1 MRTNFLS
8 VCTLYRLVGCLQNNY
23 KTFLLPL
30 KEDKL
35 GNITD
40 KKRQPN
46 VNTTPIDVRFD
57 GFQHMPEWSQSRQK
71 CKYLGCKG
79 ITYICC
85 AKCSKALCFTR
96 SSNCFNKYHMK

>member
-1 MRTNFLS
+1 MSNHKGLS
-8 VCTLYRLVGCLQNNY
+8 EQDMLYALFEIPN
-23 KTFLLPL
+23 KEL
-30 KEDKL
+30 KNKDKL

-40 KKRQPN
+40 KKRQRN
-46 VNTTPIDVRFD
+46 VNTTPMDVRFD

-79 ITYICC
+79 ITYISC